1 MNRSSSTPPWDD
13 TLRQAM
19 HAQADRDYERAVTL
33 YRELL
38 HQYPFL
44 SRAAYNLGNIYKET
58 GQYET
63 AEVCFRQALA
73 AEPDLFEAAQNLAF
87 TLQEQGKLSE
97 AAQLYQQ
104 IVLRWPGLPDPRFS
118 LACLQLLRGDLAN
131 GWAGYESRFE
141 CLVNPV
147 PRRHSDL
154 PRWDGDP
161 AQPLRLLLHTEQG
174 FGDTLQMSRYLP
186 LLAATG
192 ISTILE
198 TDAALAPL
206 FARSAQ
212 LTDCII
218 RGCSLPSVDAQLP
231 LMSLPGLFRTSLE
244 TIPPPAL
251 PEPDPALVAQF
262 DRQLPKQTALRIG
275 LCWSGRLDLPV
286 NRKRSCPVEQVRRL
300 LAAPDCCFI
309 SLQTTAAP
317 EFNLTDPRLLD
328 LTAALHDFHATAA
341 LIASLDLVISIDT
354 AVAHLAG
361 SMGKP
366 VWLLVPFVPDWRW
379 LLERDDSP
387 WYPSMRLFR
396 QPSRGA
402 WEQVIGTVLAE
413 LTFLG
418 NAPAEALTN
427 KGALLGEH
435 GRHTEALRCYNEAL
449 LYRSDI
455 AVTQYNRGNSLSALG
470 CIQEARNAWHR
481 ALQLNPRLVE
491 AWHNLAISHRDQGD
505 CKTAHTLLLQALQ
518 LRPNDPE
525 LQHTRG
531 ELFQAEERFEE
542 AIAAFRQSLAVRP
555 GSARTWNSLGT
566 VYQSLE
572 QDPAAEQC
580 YRAALAHDPRHLH
593 ARNNLGAV
601 LLSQGRAEEA
611 IPELELLIASHPD
624 YYDGHWNLA
633 CALLAAGHWAQGWQA
648 FEYRFLKHSPVEERH
663 QEIPRWDGHRPL
675 ADKTVLLVGEQAF
688 GDTLQFVRFIP
699 QLAARGARVILE
711 CQAPPLVPLM
721 QGQAGLTDVI
731 CRGDAVP
738 PADYRIP
745 LLSLPL
751 LLQTPAETLADLV
764 PYLTPSQDKR
774 EQWRIRLA
782 DDTRL
787 RVGLCWWGRQTLR
800 NRRRSCPPDLLAPL
814 AALSGISLYR
824 LQLGD
829 DVPAPPFS
837 LVDHTGLIADFSDTA
852 ALISCLDL
860 VITIDTAVAHLAGAL
875 GVPVWLMLP
884 LTGDWRWMSEREDS
898 PWYPGMRIFR
908 QGTAGDWQPVVEK
921 MADTLRP
928 LAEPKIYLYRPR
940 HDFPPSPHL
949 GQRLVP
955 LLETVDT
962 PASALSVR
970 LSPDPAQAD
979 LLLFPYYLE
988 NLTEWHTI
996 EGVWQ
1001 FLEALPLF
1009 REREEQHLFFSDHD
1023 SAVPYHSSAWWFR
1036 ASIAHNERDSHSL
1049 ALPYQ
1054 TDDLHDYLHFDLQR
1068 LRYHASFVGY
1078 LGVRKQR
1085 ARLLESFSRTT
1096 HLNVLIEPTEAF
1108 HGHQTPDKRAER
1120 RQHFLDICAE
1130 SLCILCPAGD
1140 GTNSIRFFEALSLGR
1155 LPVLLS
1161 DCPLPFEDRIPYHR
1175 FVCRILPHQ
1184 AEQAGEL
1191 LLSWLTMLGD
1201 EDVIQRCRE
1210 ARQTWEDWFAPDILP
1225 ARLWQGLLRAR
1236 CRALAPAQTRQPS
1249 TPPPAAE
1256 TAAVAIA
1263 QATVAQ
1269 SPRSPRAYLQLGQ
1282 AYVACGDNDR
1292 AAAAFLRAIGY
1303 DHRCFEA
1310 YLELG
1315 RCLAGTDRDQAAVER
1330 FYEASL
1336 VRPDDPA
1343 PYREALACLERLGRE
1358 TEAAHCRCQLE
1369 RLPPQPPVTP
1379 AEALM
1384 QQGDLLREQEQWQ
1397 QALACYQQ
1405 ALEVLPDQYDALL
1418 RAGGCLIL
1426 QNRHH
1431 EAKAYLRRAIAL
1443 QPDSPDPHINLAICH
1458 FALGAWQEGWHEFEW
1473 RRRYISEA
1481 LPAIAELPP
1490 LRPGQRLDG
1499 ASVLVHC
1506 EQGFGDMLQ
1515 FCRYLPLLCRLGA
1528 RVVFSVPPELMR
1540 LCHSLGSGITPIPH
1554 GEILPQTDY
1563 QTLLMSL
1570 PGLLQA
1576 LQPGPLARE
1585 AYLAAPAACLETAH
1599 ALTDTLPG
1607 IRIGLAW
1614 QGRNLGKS
1622 GYRRSLDPE
1631 LLQPLLELPGCSFVS
1646 LHPQPVQPAHPRI
1659 LDLSNHLRDFADT
1672 AALMAQ
1678 LDLVI
1683 TVDTAVAHLAGA
1695 LGIPCWVALLY
1706 APDWRWFPLDTSSS
1720 PWYPSLRFFRQ
1731 PTPGDWQEVITRL
1744 VNALQE
1750 ELDTRSG
1757 HALLAEGR
1765 EQEALDCFRAAASHQ
1780 EASAAAWLNL
1790 GTLLHRQ
1797 GATEEGRTA
1806 LQQALRRDPTYPEAW
1821 QNLGLLQQAL
1831 GEYSEA
1837 YCCFRQALRLRP
1849 DYPTAR
1855 WNLAL
1860 LQLLLGDYRNGL
1872 QNYEARFDK
1881 QPPIPRLHQELPPW
1895 DGSGSLRGKTLL
1907 VHAEQG
1913 YGDTIQFC
1921 RYLPILEKA
1930 GAELVLEVQD
1940 QRLVALICSLPCHVT
1955 VAARGERLP
1964 EASLQVPLLSLP
1976 RLLETTPETIPAAV
1990 PYLFAD
1996 TDKLDAWRHRL
2007 SAVPQLKVGLVWQGS
2022 PKHLNDRVRS
2032 CPPQHLTPLA
2042 ELPGIAWYL
2051 LQPDL
2056 QGRELPFAMADLT
2069 AALHDFSD
2077 TAALLTQLDLV
2088 ITVDTAVAHLAGA
2101 LGRPTWLL
2109 LASAPDW
2116 RWGIN
2121 SETSAWYPGMRIFR
2135 QGVPG
2140 DWGGPLARIRAE
2152 LAELAAWHADRSVDR

>member
-1 MNRSSSTPPWDD
+1 MNRSPSTPPWDD

-33 YRELL
+33 YSELL

-63 AEVCFRQALA
+63 AEACFRQALT

-104 IVLRWPGLPDPRFS
+104 IMLRWPGLPDPRFS

-141 CLVNPV
+141 CLANPV

-154 PRWDGDP
+154 PRWDGDT

-186 LLAATG
+186 LLAAAG

-198 TDAALAPL
+198 ADAALAPL

-212 LTDCII
+212 LSDCII
-218 RGCSLPSVDAQLP
+218 RGCSLPAVDAQLP

-402 WEQVIGTVLAE
+402 WEQVIDTVLAE
-413 LTFLG
+413 LAFLG
-418 NAPAEALTN
+418 NTPAEALTN

-481 ALQLNPRLVE
+481 ALQLNPRLIE

-505 CKTAHTLLLQALQ
+505 YKTAHTLLLQALE

-542 AIAAFRQSLAVRP
+542 AIAAFRQSLAERP

-572 QDPAAEQC
+572 QDPVAEQC

-633 CALLAAGHWAQGWQA
+633 CALLAAGHWSQGWQA

-663 QEIPRWDGHRPL
+663 QEIPRWDGHSPL

-764 PYLTPSQDKR
+764 PYLTPSLDKQK
-774 EQWRIRLA
+774 QWRIRLA

-814 AALSGISLYR
+814 AALPGITLYR

-829 DVPAPPFS
+829 DVPTPPFS

-908 QGTAGDWQPVVEK
+908 QGTAGDWQPVV
-921 MADTLRP
+921 
-928 LAEPKIYLYRPR
+928 
-940 HDFPPSPHL
+940 
-949 GQRLVP
+949 Q
-955 LLETVDT
+955 
-962 PASALSVR
+962 
-970 LSPDPAQAD
+970 
-979 LLLFPYYLE
+979 
-988 NLTEWHTI
+988 
-996 EGVWQ
+996 
-1001 FLEALPLF
+1001 
-1009 REREEQHLFFSDHD
+1009 
-1023 SAVPYHSSAWWFR
+1023 
-1036 ASIAHNERDSHSL
+1036 
-1049 ALPYQ
+1049 
-1054 TDDLHDYLHFDLQR
+1054 
-1068 LRYHASFVGY
+1068 
-1078 LGVRKQR
+1078 
-1085 ARLLESFSRTT
+1085 
-1096 HLNVLIEPTEAF
+1096 LITS
-1108 HGHQTPDKRAER
+1108 QL
-1120 RQHFLDICAE
+1120 QHFVQRRE
-1130 SLCILCPAGD
+1130 V
-1140 GTNSIRFFEALSLGR
+1140 TIR
-1155 LPVLLS
+1155 
-1161 DCPLPFEDRIPYHR
+1161 
-1175 FVCRILPHQ
+1175 
-1184 AEQAGEL
+1184 
-1191 LLSWLTMLGD
+1191 
-1201 EDVIQRCRE
+1201 
-1210 ARQTWEDWFAPDILP
+1210 
-1225 ARLWQGLLRAR
+1225 
-1236 CRALAPAQTRQPS
+1236 
-1249 TPPPAAE
+1249 
-1256 TAAVAIA
+1256 
-1263 QATVAQ
+1263 
-1269 SPRSPRAYLQLGQ
+1269 QLM
-1282 AYVACGDNDR
+1282 
-1292 AAAAFLRAIGY
+1292 
-1303 DHRCFEA
+1303 
-1310 YLELG
+1310 
-1315 RCLAGTDRDQAAVER
+1315 
-1330 FYEASL
+1330 S
-1336 VRPDDPA
+1336 
-1343 PYREALACLERLGRE
+1343 
-1358 TEAAHCRCQLE
+1358 
-1369 RLPPQPPVTP
+1369 
-1379 AEALM
+1379 
-1384 QQGDLLREQEQWQ
+1384 QGDCLREQEQWQ
-1397 QALACYQQ
+1397 RALACYQQ
-1405 ALEVLPDQYDALL
+1405 ALEILPDQYDALL

-1499 ASVLVHC
+1499 VSVLVHC

-1515 FCRYLPLLCRLGA
+1515 FCRYLPLLCQLGA
-1528 RVVFSVPPELMR
+1528 RVVFSVPPELVR
-1540 LCHSLGSGITPIPH
+1540 LCRSLGSGITVIPH

-1570 PGLLQA
+1570 PGLLLA

-1599 ALTDTLPG
+1599 ALTGKLQG

-1631 LLQPLLELPGCSFVS
+1631 LLQPLLKLPGCSFVS
-1646 LHPQPVQPAHPRI
+1646 LHPQPVQPAHPGI
-1659 LDLSNHLRDFADT
+1659 LDLSDHLRDFADT

-1695 LGIPCWVALLY
+1695 LGMPCWVALLY
-1706 APDWRWFPLDTSSS
+1706 APDWRWFPLDTPSS
-1720 PWYPSLRFFRQ
+1720 PWYPSLRVFRQ

-1821 QNLGLLQQAL
+1821 LNLGLLQQAL

-1837 YCCFRQALRLRP
+1837 YCCFRRALRLRP
-1849 DYPTAR
+1849 DYPTACR
-1855 WNLAL
+1855 SLAL
-1860 LQLLLGDYRNGL
+1860 LQLLLEDY
-1872 QNYEARFDK
+1872 
-1881 QPPIPRLHQELPPW
+1881 
-1895 DGSGSLRGKTLL
+1895 S
-1907 VHAEQG
+1907 
-1913 YGDTIQFC
+1913 
-1921 RYLPILEKA
+1921 
-1930 GAELVLEVQD
+1930 
-1940 QRLVALICSLPCHVT
+1940 
-1955 VAARGERLP
+1955 
-1964 EASLQVPLLSLP
+1964 
-1976 RLLETTPETIPAAV
+1976 
-1990 PYLFAD
+1990 
-1996 TDKLDAWRHRL
+1996 
-2007 SAVPQLKVGLVWQGS
+2007 
-2022 PKHLNDRVRS
+2022 
-2032 CPPQHLTPLA
+2032 
-2042 ELPGIAWYL
+2042 
-2051 LQPDL
+2051 
-2056 QGRELPFAMADLT
+2056 
-2069 AALHDFSD
+2069 
-2077 TAALLTQLDLV
+2077 
-2088 ITVDTAVAHLAGA
+2088 
-2101 LGRPTWLL
+2101 
-2109 LASAPDW
+2109 
-2116 RWGIN
+2116 
-2121 SETSAWYPGMRIFR
+2121 
-2135 QGVPG
+2135 
-2140 DWGGPLARIRAE
+2140 
-2152 LAELAAWHADRSVDR
+2152 